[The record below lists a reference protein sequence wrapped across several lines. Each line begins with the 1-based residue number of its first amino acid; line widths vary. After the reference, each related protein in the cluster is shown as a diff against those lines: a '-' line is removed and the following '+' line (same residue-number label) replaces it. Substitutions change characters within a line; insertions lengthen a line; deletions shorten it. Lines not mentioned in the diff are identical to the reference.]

1 VNFYDRF
8 ELLGL
13 HRDDGIKT
21 FQAREVSTGRL
32 VQVHLFV
39 HPDAPESVALLKKLD
54 ILPEEERQRIVDR
67 GENQGTPYVVTDRL
81 MDQPG
86 FREWLVAKTKKPV
99 PEAPP
104 QLEKKPLE
112 AAGAWKIVTAPPPS
126 AKSSPEPAKTPP
138 ETIDEQ
144 FASLFATGERPTL
157 PPDPAP
163 PAVAETT
170 RRIPETTLKMP
181 AARPPVA
188 APAGDPG
195 EFTQL
200 FHSGTIAQPE
210 KRDPPPPQPQPQAPP
225 QPQTHLQPQAQA
237 GEFTR
242 MFQAPVTPQAPAQQA
257 PPQQAR
263 PQAGPPSP
271 QPGEFTR
278 MFQTPAHPTEQP
290 VAAPTSLSASK
301 SKDGEFTRFF
311 ETPMAQGPLPQSP
324 AVQQPLAPKV
334 PGSSGPNR
342 VGEFTQ
348 MFGRGSMPAAPP
360 PTPSAP
366 PPAGGAT
373 SAFAVERPAAPS
385 PAPLIPKGPS
395 EYTQMFARPAPLTF
409 GQPSPQQ
416 QQPAQPKPQ
425 AAPKSYLP
433 LILGLAAVVLLAV
446 VIVVIFALRR

>member
-21 FQAREVSTGRL
+21 FQAREVPTGRL

-39 HPDAPESVALLKKLD
+39 HADAPESVALLKKLD
-54 ILPEEERQRIVDR
+54 LLPEEERQRIVDR

-81 MDQPG
+81 MDQAG
-86 FREWLVAKTKKPV
+86 FREWLVAKTKKPAPEV
-99 PEAPP
+99 PPP
-104 QLEKKPLE
+104 LEKKPLE
-112 AAGAWKIVTAPPPS
+112 AAGAWKVVTAPPPA
-126 AKSSPEPAKTPP
+126 AKSSSEPPKTL
-138 ETIDEQ
+138 DEQ
-144 FASLFATGERPTL
+144 FANLFATGERTL
-157 PPDPAP
+157 PPDASP

-170 RRIPETTLKMP
+170 RKIPETTLKMP
-181 AARPPVA
+181 ALRPPVA
-188 APAGDPG
+188 APAAEPG

-200 FHSGTIAQPE
+200 FHSGTILQPE
-210 KRDPPPPQPQPQAPP
+210 KRDPPPQPQVQPQRQVQPQPQAPP
-225 QPQTHLQPQAQA
+225 QA

-242 MFQAPVTPQAPAQQA
+242 MFQAPGTPQAPPQQA
-257 PPQQAR
+257 PPQQA
-263 PQAGPPSP
+263 PLQAGPPSP

-278 MFQTPAHPTEQP
+278 MFQTPTQPGQQP
-290 VAAPTSLSASK
+290 VAAPSGPSASS
-301 SKDGEFTRFF
+301 SKTSEFTRFF
-311 ETPMAQGPLPQSP
+311 ENPAAQGPLPQSP

-360 PTPSAP
+360 PAPSAP
-366 PPAGGAT
+366 PPAAGAT
-373 SAFAVERPAAPS
+373 SAFAAQRPAAPS
-385 PAPLIPKGPS
+385 PAPPIPKGPS
-395 EYTQMFARPAPLTF
+395 EFTQMFARPAPLTL

-416 QQPAQPKPQ
+416 QQPAQPTPQ

-433 LILGLAAVVLLAV
+433 LILGLAAVVFLAV
-446 VIVVIFALRR
+446 VIVVIFALRPH

>member
-21 FQAREVSTGRL
+21 FQAREVLTGRL

-54 ILPEEERQRIVDR
+54 LLPEEERLRIVDR
-67 GENQGTPYVVTDRL
+67 GENQGTLYVVTDRL

-86 FREWLVAKTKKPV
+86 FREWLVAKTKKPA

-112 AAGAWKIVTAPPPS
+112 AAGAWKIVTAPPPA
-126 AKSSPEPAKTPP
+126 AKSSPEPAKTPAK
-138 ETIDEQ
+138 TIDEE
-144 FASLFATGERPTL
+144 FANLFGTGERPTL
-157 PPDPAP
+157 PSDPSP
-163 PAVAETT
+163 PAIA
-170 RRIPETTLKMP
+170 ETTLKMP

-188 APAGDPG
+188 APAADPG

-210 KRDPPPPQPQPQAPP
+210 KRDPPRPQPQTQPQPQQPQAPP
-225 QPQTHLQPQAQA
+225 QPQTPLQPQPQA

-242 MFQAPVTPQAPAQQA
+242 MFQAPATPQAPPHQA
-257 PPQQAR
+257 P

-278 MFQTPAHPTEQP
+278 MFQTPSHPAQQP
-290 VAAPTSLSASK
+290 VAAPAGPSAST
-301 SKDGEFTRFF
+301 SKAGEFTRFF
-311 ETPMAQGPLPQSP
+311 ETPVAQGPLPQSP

-342 VGEFTQ
+342 VGEFTRQ
-348 MFGRGSMPAAPP
+348 FGAGSVPAASP

-366 PPAGGAT
+366 PPAAGAT
-373 SAFAVERPAAPS
+373 SAFAVQRPAAPS
-385 PAPLIPKGPS
+385 PGPPIPKGPS
-395 EYTQMFARPAPLTF
+395 EYTQMFARPAPLTL

-446 VIVVIFALRR
+446 VIVVIFALRSR